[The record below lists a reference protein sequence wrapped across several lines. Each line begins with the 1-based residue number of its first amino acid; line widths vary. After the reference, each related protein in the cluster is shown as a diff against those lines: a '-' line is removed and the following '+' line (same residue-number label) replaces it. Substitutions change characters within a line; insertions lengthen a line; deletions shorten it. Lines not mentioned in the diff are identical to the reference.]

1 MTDTLTSEQRSA
13 RMALIRS
20 QDTKP
25 EMIVRRILHGL
36 GYRYRLHARD
46 LPGRPDIYIRSRKT
60 AIFVHG
66 CFWHN
71 HERCSIGH
79 VPKSRST
86 YWETKFSANRERDQ
100 RNNKAL
106 VDAGWK
112 VTTIWECELK
122 DQERLAR
129 KLESFLGE
137 TNYSKNAQHLAP
149 LQRTPNGP
157 QENHR
162 FVDVF
167 AGCGGL
173 SLGLLRSGWKGL
185 FAIEK
190 DPMAFATIIENL
202 TGKREGIRF
211 DWPAWLA
218 QQPLSIED
226 VLKRHPREL
235 AKLRGKVDLLAGG
248 PPCQGF
254 SSAGRRIR
262 RDPRNR
268 LFRRYLD
275 FVKTIKPKIVL
286 IENVPGITFD
296 FISDQPGRSPQNFA
310 TEFERLL
317 SEQYHVYSSF
327 VSAPDFGI
335 PQVRRRFIMIGLSK
349 SHFGDFGKV
358 ANPFERLAA
367 YLPSFRQKR
376 GIKQNVG
383 SGSAISDLEIAK
395 SGLKPSPD
403 SLGFD
408 AIVGSRPLTSYQR
421 LMKDGHVG
429 PIPDTRLARHTP
441 EIMKRFGQIIK
452 ACKKA
457 ERLHVQL
464 SADMRRKFGLK
475 KKATRVIDPARSS
488 PTITSMPDDLIHYH
502 EPRTLTVRENARLQS
517 FPDWFAFQ
525 GKYTTGGKRR
535 RHEVP
540 RFTQVAN
547 AVPPLLAEA
556 IGEVLLDLMNDRDQ

>member
-1 MTDTLTSEQRSA
+1 M
-13 RMALIRS
+13 
-20 QDTKP
+20 
-25 EMIVRRILHGL
+25 
-36 GYRYRLHARD
+36 
-46 LPGRPDIYIRSRKT
+46 
-60 AIFVHG
+60 
-66 CFWHN
+66 
-71 HERCSIGH
+71 
-79 VPKSRST
+79 
-86 YWETKFSANRERDQ
+86 
-100 RNNKAL
+100 
-106 VDAGWK
+106 
-112 VTTIWECELK
+112 
-122 DQERLAR
+122 
-129 KLESFLGE
+129 
-137 TNYSKNAQHLAP
+137 
-149 LQRTPNGP
+149 
-157 QENHR
+157 
-162 FVDVF
+162 DVF

-185 FAIEK
+185 FAVEK
-190 DPMAFATIIENL
+190 DPMAFATIQENL
-202 TGKREGIRF
+202 TGKRRSVCF
-211 DWPAWLA
+211 DWPAWLE

-235 AKLRGKVDLLAGG
+235 VKLRGKVDLLAGG

-268 LFRRYLD
+268 LFKRYLD
-275 FVKTIKPKIVL
+275 FVKTIKPKVVL

-296 FISDQPGRSPQNFA
+296 FIADRPGHSPRNFA
-310 TEFERLL
+310 AEFEVLL
-317 SEQYHVYSSF
+317 SKQYYVFSSF

-335 PQVRRRFIMIGLSK
+335 PQVRRRFIIIGLSK
-349 SHFGDFGKV
+349 SYFGEFGKNV
-358 ANPFERLAA
+358 DPFARLAA
-367 YLPSFRQKR
+367 SLPSFRKKR
-376 GIKQNVG
+376 DIAQSVG
-383 SGSAISDLEIAK
+383 SGAAISDLEITK

-403 SLGFD
+403 SAGFD
-408 AIVGSRPLTSYQR
+408 AITGSKPLTPYQQ

-429 PIPDTRLARHTP
+429 PIPDTRVARHNP
-441 EIMKRFGQIIK
+441 EIIERFGRIIK
-452 ACKKA
+452 ACTKA

-464 SADMRRKFGLK
+464 SADMRQRFGLK
-475 KKATRVIDPARSS
+475 KKATRVMDLARPS

-556 IGEVLLDLMNDRDQ
+556 LGEMLMGIVNERAGPDRGLFL